1 MRSALTILY
10 VTTIVALLVGAFVY
24 AIHLV
29 STPNFVLDLP
39 VK

>member
-10 VTTIVALLVGAFVY
+10 VAAIVALIVGAFVY
-24 AIHLV
+24 AVHLV

-39 VK
+39 MK

>member
-10 VTTIVALLVGAFVY
+10 VAAIVALLVGAFVY
-24 AIHLV
+24 AIHFV

-39 VK
+39 AR

>member
-1 MRSALTILY
+1 MRTALTILY
-10 VTTIVALLVGAFVY
+10 VAAIVALLIGAFVY

-39 VK
+39 VE

>member
-1 MRSALTILY
+1 MRCALTILY
-10 VTTIVALLVGAFVY
+10 VATIVALLVGLFVY

-29 STPNFVLDLP
+29 STPNFMFDLL

>member
-1 MRSALTILY
+1 MRCALTILY
-10 VTTIVALLVGAFVY
+10 VAAIVALLAGAFVY

-29 STPNFVLDLP
+29 STPNFVFDLP

>member
-10 VTTIVALLVGAFVY
+10 VAAIATLLVGAFVY

-39 VK
+39 TI

>member
-10 VTTIVALLVGAFVY
+10 VAAIVALLVGALVY

-29 STPNFVLDLP
+29 STPNFVLDSL